1 MNDQRTPPH
10 NLAAEQGLL
19 GAVLLDNRL
28 LERVSTLRPDHFF
41 DPMHSAIWKSVC
53 DIVAGNGRADPV
65 TLRAAFSDASPVGE
79 MSATQ
84 YIASLATTHACMP
97 SSIGAYAA
105 QIREMSLRR
114 QIVVLAEDLLTI
126 AYDQS
131 NGDRFPEL
139 LRTTASRLH
148 DLLGTSGASAEVAF
162 SDAVDQAL
170 DAANSAYQRQGAL
183 AGIPT
188 GLVDLDRQM
197 GGLQASDLIV
207 LAGRP
212 AMGKTAMATNIAV
225 NTARG
230 TGNDPRTGEAF
241 NPRHVHFF
249 SQEMSAVQ
257 LAMRVI
263 ADITE
268 VPGDKL
274 RRGDVTE
281 GQITGVL
288 RQRDRLKKIP
298 MTIDESGGITLA
310 ALAQKARRIK
320 RRYDTGLIIIDYIQL
335 MSGSMSGGSNRVQEI
350 TAITTGLKALAK
362 ELNVPIIALSQLS
375 RKVEERSDKRPQL
388 ADLRESGS
396 IEQDADVVL
405 FVYRDDYYLHREE
418 PDDTNFEE
426 HAKWKDRMDR
436 AAGKAEVIIAK
447 HRHAP
452 TGVVELSF
460 QAALT
465 RFSNLARETHNGH

>member
-1 MNDQRTPPH
+1 MTEPRAVPYNI
-10 NLAAEQGLL
+10 AAEQGLL

-28 LERVSTLRPDHFF
+28 IERVATLKPDHFF
-41 DPMHSAIWKSVC
+41 DPMHSTIWQSIC
-53 DIVAGNGRADPV
+53 EITAGNGRADPV
-65 TLRAAFSDASPVGE
+65 TLRAVFGDAAPVGALT
-79 MSATQ
+79 ATQ
-84 YIASLATTHACMP
+84 YLASLATTHACMP

-114 QIVVLAEDLLTI
+114 QIVVMAEDLSSI
-126 AYDQS
+126 AHDQA

-139 LRTTASRLH
+139 LRTMASRLH

-162 SDAVDQAL
+162 ADAVDQAL
-170 DAANSAYQRQGAL
+170 EAANSAYERQGAL

-230 TGNDPRTGEAF
+230 AGSDPRTGEAF

-288 RQRDRLKKIP
+288 RQRDKLKKIP

-335 MSGSMSGGSNRVQEI
+335 MSGSMGGGGSNRVQEI

-436 AAGKAEVIIAK
+436 ASGKAEVIIAK

-465 RFSNLARETHNGH
+465 RFSNLARNGQ